1 MPLVGT
7 RGSRIAAIRFGLAGL
22 LAAVIFS
29 GCSTSAATIPAA
41 TATPAPTTNQLQ
53 PPAAPTSL
61 SEWADFS
68 DPLVP
73 AYFKWTA
80 PAGPIDGY
88 YLWVV
93 GGAYVD
99 ASGNAVAPPAA
110 ICGPNPGWETLPASA
125 TTYEI
130 PGIEADP
137 PVTYICAFN
146 EAGTSPTV
154 KFPITGGPATE

>member
-7 RGSRIAAIRFGLAGL
+7 RGSRNAAIRVGLAGL
-22 LAAVIFS
+22 VAAIALS
-29 GCSTSAATIPAA
+29 GCTTSAASPIE
-41 TATPAPTTNQLQ
+41 LQ
-53 PPAAPTSL
+53 PPAAPTGL

-80 PAGPIDGY
+80 PAGPINGY
-88 YLWVV
+88 YLYVV
-93 GGAYVD
+93 AGAYVD
-99 ASGNAVAPPAA
+99 ASGNAVAPPAVV
-110 ICGPNPGWETLPASA
+110 CGPNPGWETLPASA

-130 PGIEADP
+130 NGIEADA

-154 KFPITGGPATE
+154 RFPITEDPTAE